1 MGIFIQE
8 HAYSAVKKKKKNE
21 RIHDTQNNLNK
32 SQNHDV
38 ASKKPDT
45 EEYVLYVCVHVFE
58 TQAPAGAV
66 FTAGNQSHQDSRE
79 GAVRELPG

>member
-45 EEYVLYVCVHVFE
+45 EEDVLYV
-58 TQAPAGAV
+58 
-66 FTAGNQSHQDSRE
+66 SMYLKLRHQQGQCLRLEIRAIRTLGRE
-79 GAVRELPG
+79 R